1 MRAVII
7 ATAIILGISGCA
19 TNRVN
24 STASTGSQESTIL
37 AAKKFYYGYRQY
49 DPCIRCGEKW
59 QQLPNW
65 DNEAIKR
72 RYQLGQEW

>member
-7 ATAIILGISGCA
+7 ATVITLGISGCA
-19 TNRVN
+19 SN
-24 STASTGSQESTIL
+24 STNATGSQESIIL
-37 AAKKFYYGYRQY
+37 AAKKFSYGYRPY

>member
-1 MRAVII
+1 MK
-7 ATAIILGISGCA
+7 AIIFIAVVMLSGCA
-19 TNRVN
+19 TN
-24 STASTGSQESTIL
+24 SASNTNETTML
-37 AAKKFYYGYRQY
+37 AVKKFYYGNKQY

-72 RYQLGQEW
+72 RYQLGQDW